1 MRLFSRRTTLSAL
14 AMLALSACGDA
25 NGDGPGASS
34 SGSGD
39 GLPEIV
45 LGDPD
50 APVTLIEYASV
61 TCGACLQFHQQVM
74 PSIKADYVETGKVKF
89 IFREFPTPPAQVAVA
104 GFAIARCAGD
114 ENYYDV
120 IDDLF
125 DAQPGILMAARNGA
139 VRPALEE
146 IASRHGISP
155 GAEFDA
161 CLSDPD
167 IRTDIADVIMSGEDF
182 QVTATPTL
190 ILQGRRVENT
200 RQAYSADG
208 LSALIDLELEALGIS
223 TQADPVVEDTL
234 ADEDAPAEAGDD
246 TENQ

>member
-14 AMLALSACGDA
+14 AMLALAACGSA
-25 NGDGPGASS
+25 NGDGPGATS

-61 TCGACLQFHQQVM
+61 TCRACLQFHQQVM
-74 PSIKADYVETGKVKF
+74 PSLKADYVETGKVKF

-114 ENYYDV
+114 DNYYDV
-120 IDDLF
+120 IDGLF
-125 DAQPGILMAARNGA
+125 DAQTGILLAARNGA

-155 GAEFDA
+155 GEEFDA

-167 IRTDIADVIMSGEDF
+167 IRTDIADVIMSGEEF
-182 QVTATPTL
+182 QVTSTPTL
-190 ILQGRRVENT
+190 ILQGRKLDNT
-200 RQAYSADG
+200 LQTRTPEG

-223 TQADPVVEDTL
+223 TETAEDTE
-234 ADEDAPAEAGDD
+234 DTTETEDAPAEPGDD